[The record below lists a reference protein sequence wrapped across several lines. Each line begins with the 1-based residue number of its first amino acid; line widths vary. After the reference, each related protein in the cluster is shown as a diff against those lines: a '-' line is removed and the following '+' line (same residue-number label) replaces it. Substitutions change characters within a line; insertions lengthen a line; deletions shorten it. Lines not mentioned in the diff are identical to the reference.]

1 MCKRC
6 ACFLFWISFSAT
18 PWENHCC
25 IWCWI
30 RYHLPKVLLGRTQ
43 PVAPELVCL
52 LLRMLRILFLLGWGR
67 KRQRYFVK
75 AHEVLEFCLWESSV
89 TSMAGGSVPSLLGV
103 RNSQISGVSLSQEC
117 PQHGH
122 PHQTPTEAGLSQ
134 NCISTNSFAMKEL
147 IFYTWEGIASDFSIS
162 KSSGTCCCLCVG
174 LSSAEAWSREINIS
188 IVSRTVHS
196 WLIY

>member
-117 PQHGH
+117 PQHGCQQKLGSLKTAFLQIALLWKNWYFT
-122 PHQTPTEAGLSQ
+122 PGRVSHQTFPSPRALAHAAVCVLGWAVLRLDTERL
-134 NCISTNSFAMKEL
+134 TFPL
-147 IFYTWEGIASDFSIS
+147 
-162 KSSGTCCCLCVG
+162 
-174 LSSAEAWSREINIS
+174 SAELCI
-188 IVSRTVHS
+188 
-196 WLIY
+196 LG